1 MQKERSSTRANLDI
15 REKTKEGKKGRRE
28 GRMEYLG
35 RSRSTEVVLVHG
47 VFDRYLRRNGRRI
60 YNKMS
65 QRKGM
70 REIRFQKRV
79 SVKFKLP

>member
-1 MQKERSSTRANLDI
+1 
-15 REKTKEGKKGRRE
+15 
-28 GRMEYLG
+28 MEY

>member
-35 RSRSTEVVLVHG
+35 RSRSTEVVLVH
-47 VFDRYLRRNGRRI
+47 VFDLRRNGRRI

-70 REIRFQKRV
+70 RGIRFQKRV